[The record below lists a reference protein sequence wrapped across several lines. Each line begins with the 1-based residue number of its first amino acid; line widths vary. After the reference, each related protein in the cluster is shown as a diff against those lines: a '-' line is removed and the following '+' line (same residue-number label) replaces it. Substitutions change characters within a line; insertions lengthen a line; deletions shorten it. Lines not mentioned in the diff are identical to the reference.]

1 MNKII
6 AASFALIGAVSG
18 IVGIITTKEDN
29 IRHISLY
36 GLALAISAIS
46 IFYFM
51 SLLRE
56 RSRNSIGVDAEIIE
70 ASFRIRDADED
81 DIRWIASLQKSVYSN
96 SDAVPLSVLL
106 EWFKVFPNGFFIIV
120 NHNNDP
126 IGHIDIL
133 PIKDATLRKYK
144 DGEIVETEIRGEC
157 LYTPNELDKIT
168 DLYVESLII
177 SPVHRKVRPF
187 ALRALLRSM
196 PEIIARVGITTTL
209 KRISAMAATKDGERI
224 LEHLGFQMISDSA
237 GRKDGHK
244 MYEAKFSTF
253 YNRIIKAYHADTK
266 LAANLN
272 IGQGL

>member
-6 AASFALIGAVSG
+6 AASLALIGAVSG
-18 IVGIITTKEDN
+18 IVGIITSPDEN

-36 GLALAISAIS
+36 GLVLAISAIS
-46 IFYFM
+46 LFYIA

-70 ASFRIRDADED
+70 ASFKIRDADED
-81 DIRWIASLQKSVYSN
+81 DIRWVASLQRSVYSK

-106 EWFKVFPNGFFIIV
+106 EWYKVFPNGFFIIV
-120 NHNNDP
+120 DHNDKP

-133 PIKDATLRKYK
+133 PIKEATLEKYK
-144 DGEIVETEIRGEC
+144 DGKIVETEIRGEC
-157 LYTPNELDKIT
+157 LYTPQELDKIT
-168 DLYVESLII
+168 DLYVESLIV
-177 SPVHRKVRPF
+177 SPSHRKVRPF

-196 PEIIARVGITTTL
+196 PEIIAKVGITTTL

-244 MYEAKFSTF
+244 MYEAKFQSF
-253 YNRIIKAYHADTK
+253 YTRIIKAYHADTMPT
-266 LAANLN
+266 ANLN